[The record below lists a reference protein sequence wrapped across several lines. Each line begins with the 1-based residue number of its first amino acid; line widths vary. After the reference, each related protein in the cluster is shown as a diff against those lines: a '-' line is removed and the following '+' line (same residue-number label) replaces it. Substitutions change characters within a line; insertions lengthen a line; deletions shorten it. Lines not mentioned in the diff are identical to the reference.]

1 MTLREAF
8 QGILDRYIDTRRTVP
23 FGRDNDV
30 ARFFDEIVEKFR
42 EHPAVRNR
50 PTLHVRASWGQGSW
64 AKIPWIALLDAR
76 ETTSPKGGVYGVFL
90 FRQDMAGVYL
100 TFNQGVTEPK
110 TKHGTKEARR
120 ILRAR
125 AEELRRLCEG
135 LTSRGFRVDDN
146 IDLGAERGL
155 GADYEHSTIAYKFYP
170 RESLPDDAE
179 IMRDVEALLG
189 VYDRYLEGRPEKQET
204 ALGQDEE
211 SQVLP
216 SGEFRLEEAVWH
228 VVRYIEA
235 RGFFFEPW
243 QVAQYVTAL
252 RTKPFVI
259 LAGITGTGKSKL
271 PALVGEATG
280 SEVRLV
286 PVRPDWTDSSDVL
299 GYVDLQG
306 SFRAGQ
312 VLEVV
317 RAAQDGDDRFWVCI
331 VDEMN
336 LARVEQYFAEILS
349 RIEER
354 AQSLGNG
361 FASPPLVTYP
371 LKEEDAEW
379 GNVGLPTNLALV
391 GTVNMDET
399 THGFSRKVLD
409 RAFTLELSDVDLTQ
423 WGVRST
429 GDDKPVAATTWP
441 VEAWQ
446 PRAVRLGALTEVSE
460 EDREEIERVVKALL
474 EVNRFLTQ
482 AQLQVGYRT
491 RDEIA
496 LFLLHA
502 RDLKSA
508 FVTRSGDQV
517 DPLDLALQMKILP
530 RIIGGSAAVR
540 RAVVQMLGWAFSGS
554 PHETEDEGRTAVR
567 AWAEAGRPGAV
578 PNARF
583 PRTAARLCLM
593 FERFQEDG
601 FASFWL

>member
-1 MTLREAF
+1 M
-8 QGILDRYIDTRRTVP
+8 
-23 FGRDNDV
+23 
-30 ARFFDEIVEKFR
+30 
-42 EHPAVRNR
+42 
-50 PTLHVRASWGQGSW
+50 S
-64 AKIPWIALLDAR
+64 
-76 ETTSPKGGVYGVFL
+76 
-90 FRQDMAGVYL
+90 GVYL
-100 TFNQGVTEPK
+100 TFNQGVTDAK

-125 AEELRRLCEG
+125 AAELRGICADLA
-135 LTSRGFRVDDN
+135 SAGFRADGDIN
-146 IDLGAERGL
+146 LGAGGGL

-170 RESLPDDAE
+170 RGALPDDAE
-179 IMRDVEALLG
+179 IMRDIEAVLK
-189 VYDRYLEGRPEKQET
+189 VYDRYLEARPEREET
-204 ALGQDEE
+204 SPRAEGE
-211 SQVLP
+211 SQLP
-216 SGEFRLEEAVWH
+216 LREFRLEEAVWR
-228 VVRYIEA
+228 VIRYIEA

-306 SFRAGQ
+306 NFRAGQ
-312 VLEVV
+312 VLEVI
-317 RAAQDGDDRFWVCI
+317 RAAQDEDDRFWVCI
-331 VDEMN
+331 IDEMN

-354 AQSLGNG
+354 AQTPGSG
-361 FASPPLVTYP
+361 FRSPPLITYP
-371 LKEEDAEW
+371 LKEEDADW
-379 GNVGLPTNLALV
+379 GNVGLPMNLALV

-409 RAFTLELSDVDLTQ
+409 RAFTVELSDVELGR
-423 WGVRST
+423 WHVPST
-429 GDDKPVAATTWP
+429 GGGSVAAVTWP

-460 EDREEIERVVKALL
+460 EDREEIERVVKALM

-508 FVTRSGDQV
+508 FVTRSGDRV

-530 RIIGGSAAVR
+530 RIIGGSAAAR

-554 PHETEDEGRTAVR
+554 PYETEDEARMAVR
-567 AWAEAGRPGAV
+567 EWAEAGRPGAA
-578 PNARF
+578 PNGRF

-593 FERFQEDG
+593 FERFEEDG
-601 FASFWL
+601 FTSFWL

>member
-1 MTLREAF
+1 MKDIEAV
-8 QGILDRYIDTRRTVP
+8 L
-23 FGRDNDV
+23 
-30 ARFFDEIVEKFR
+30 K
-42 EHPAVRNR
+42 
-50 PTLHVRASWGQGSW
+50 
-64 AKIPWIALLDAR
+64 
-76 ETTSPKGGVYGVFL
+76 
-90 FRQDMAGVYL
+90 
-100 TFNQGVTEPK
+100 
-110 TKHGTKEARR
+110 
-120 ILRAR
+120 
-125 AEELRRLCEG
+125 
-135 LTSRGFRVDDN
+135 
-146 IDLGAERGL
+146 
-155 GADYEHSTIAYKFYP
+155 
-170 RESLPDDAE
+170 
-179 IMRDVEALLG
+179 
-189 VYDRYLEGRPEKQET
+189 VYDRYLEARPEQKET
-204 ALGQDEE
+204 SPRAKGE
-211 SQVLP
+211 SQLP
-216 SGEFRLEEAVWH
+216 LREFRLEEAVWQ

-271 PALVGEATG
+271 PALIGEATG

-286 PVRPDWTDSSDVL
+286 PVRPDWTDSSDAL

-306 SFRAGQ
+306 NFRAGQ
-312 VLEVV
+312 VLEVI
-317 RAAQDGDDRFWVCI
+317 RAAQDEDDRFWVCI
-331 VDEMN
+331 IDEMN

-354 AQSLGNG
+354 SQSPRGG
-361 FASPPLVTYP
+361 FRSPPLITYP
-371 LKEEDAEW
+371 LKEEDADW

-409 RAFTLELSDVDLTQ
+409 RAFTVELSDVELGQ
-423 WGVRST
+423 WHVPSPGGESIEAV
-429 GDDKPVAATTWP
+429 TWP

-460 EDREEIERVVKALL
+460 EDREEIERVVKALM

-554 PHETEDEGRTAVR
+554 PYETEEEARTAVR
-567 AWAEAGRPGAV
+567 EWAEAGRPGAV
-578 PNARF
+578 PSGRF

-593 FERFQEDG
+593 FERFEEDG
-601 FASFWL
+601 FTSFWL